1 MSLSTLFYLIN
12 HKSQKK
18 HLLSRIVG
26 AGWIAIA
33 LSLTG
38 CEQAIEYLP
47 PLPNIEIPSNQSPQ
61 SPQLAQTPQTA
72 QVESQI
78 RQQINQVRQK
88 NGLQPLQNNEKLA
101 QVARKYSRQMIEENF
116 FSHTGIDG
124 STLSQR
130 VRAGNISY
138 WIIGEN
144 LFRSKNISQPV
155 SPAVEGW
162 LESPGHRANIL
173 RPVFRETG
181 VGVWRKGNTYVITQ
195 LFLRG

>member
-1 MSLSTLFYLIN
+1 M
-12 HKSQKK
+12 
-18 HLLSRIVG
+18 G
-26 AGWIAIA
+26 AVWVAIA
-33 LSLTG
+33 LCLTG
-38 CEQAIEYLP
+38 CEQALKYLP

-61 SPQLAQTPQTA
+61 LPQSAQTPQNA
-72 QVESQI
+72 QIEAQI
-78 RQQINQVRQK
+78 RQQINQVRHK

-130 VRAGNISY
+130 VRAGKISY
-138 WIIGEN
+138 WMIGEN

-162 LESPGHRANIL
+162 LASSGHRENIL
-173 RPVFRETG
+173 RPVFTETG
-181 VGVWRKGNTYVITQ
+181 VGVWRKGHTYVITQ